1 MTTEIAVATKITQ
14 TLLLLR
20 QQRST
25 GELVITHG
33 KQTTLQWRLY
43 FFLGRLVYATGGPHT
58 VRRWYR
64 AYKYACPTYFNASY
78 LARAQSDEELW
89 EVDLLNQALNSG
101 VMSTAEYKTIIRQ
114 ILLEVVFTLIGQK
127 CLTTHW
133 HAGKEIPQ
141 RTAFLAVEQLLHEAQ
156 TLRSEWRSAGLGFL
170 QELLLQ
176 FSPDLA
182 PVLKH
187 RLHAS
192 TKQSATVDSTLLNLL
207 RGDSTFWDIALAT
220 GRSLADVLRGLSPM
234 IRLGVIELKEIADL
248 PSPCPQPLPILPPI
262 VSAKARIAYID
273 DNPSNGRVVAQ
284 LLETKGYEVISI
296 WNPLQGLS
304 KLLEC
309 RPDLIFL
316 EPVMANTNGYE
327 FCSLLHKTAAFQKTP
342 IVILTGQDGMLDRVR
357 ARFSG
362 ASEFL
367 SKPLETAKVL
377 EVVEKYL
384 GTTPPNRASITTAS
398 SDCIV
403 A

>member
-33 KQTTLQWRLY
+33 KQTALQWRLY

-89 EVDLLNQALNSG
+89 EIDLLNQALNSG

-127 CLTTHW
+127 CLSTHW

-248 PSPCPQPLPILPPI
+248 PSPCPQPIPILPPI
-262 VSAKARIAYID
+262 VRAKARIAYID

-367 SKPLETAKVL
+367 SKPLETTKVL

-384 GTTPPNRASITTAS
+384 GTTPPNRASMATAS